1 VSAGARV
8 ERGVPIATVGTSGLA
23 TGPHL
28 HYEVLV
34 NGRQV
39 DPLRYKLVQPG
50 ADTSAAAV
58 PAAPAPNAGAPISAA
73 PPAPPRPETTSA
85 TP

>member
-1 VSAGARV
+1 V
-8 ERGVPIATVGTSGLA
+8 ERGAPIATVGASGLA

-50 ADTSAAAV
+50 ADTAAAAA
-58 PAAPAPNAGAPISAA
+58 PAAPAPSA
-73 PPAPPRPETTSA
+73 PAPNSTA
-85 TP
+85 TPVATPRAEAISTTQ